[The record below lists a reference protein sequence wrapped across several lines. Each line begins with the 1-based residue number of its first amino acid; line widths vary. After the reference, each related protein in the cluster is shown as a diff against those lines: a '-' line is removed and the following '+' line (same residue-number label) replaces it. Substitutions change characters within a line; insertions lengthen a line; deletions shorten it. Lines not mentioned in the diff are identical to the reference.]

1 MSRAVITQRTDT
13 LTHPRLGWHLLW
25 MLHMAFFLCLL
36 SANAC
41 ASKEKIEGSRME
53 TDGEWRYGYDKDGNL
68 VERYKGSGKW
78 WDAKREHWKYAWNDF
93 VKSDEQSGTCSG
105 FAMARNRIL
114 KNQNGSLA
122 GVQRPDRHGHWVE
135 FTYDALGR
143 RLSKSASEQTNWLWN
158 GNVPLHEWTSG
169 QRYEDEGWKPYE
181 EDFKTWIFEESSF
194 VPLAL
199 LQDGHTYSIMT
210 DHLGTPTEMYDE
222 NGEEVWYRRLDMN
235 GKIIKEECHRRTSYY
250 KNVTVPF
257 LFQGQYYDYETELAY
272 NRFRYYSPNMGCY
285 ISQDPIGLAG
295 NNPTLYG
302 YVMDTNLWWD
312 VWGLKAY
319 RKSEAGSYSVVGGHH
334 IHAKAGF
341 KQHNK
346 YSQYKAFCIGQ
357 DYMKIHNIDHDAIT
371 KKQRELLKELALSGR
386 PNTLSEHNR
395 IAVESLV
402 AGGLSQKEARSL
414 VAKSLLNLRK
424 QGVLNPTNIPWYK

>member
-1 MSRAVITQRTDT
+1 MGRTVITQRTDT

-53 TDGEWRYGYDKDGNL
+53 TDGEWRYGYNKDGNL

-78 WDAKREHWKYAWNDF
+78 WDVKREHWKYAWNDF
-93 VKSDEQSGTCSG
+93 VKPNEQSGTCSG

-143 RLSKSASEQTNWLWN
+143 RLSKSASERTNWLWN

-169 QRYEDEGWKPYE
+169 QRYEDKGWKPYE
-181 EDFKTWIFEESSF
+181 EDFKTWIFEENSF

-285 ISQDPIGLAG
+285 ISQDPIRLAG
-295 NNPTLYG
+295 GKRLYG
-302 YVMDTNLWWD
+302 YVKDPNTYIDLL
-312 VWGLKAY
+312 GLKGCYLKEAEGDDHDY
-319 RKSEAGSYSVVGGHH
+319 VLEISHSVYPETTEHIAQAIKDGKAEIVTIDRANAGSRRKDSLRGVEVKKGKDRDEWPMAMFEEGGEGADVKH
-334 IHAKAGF
+334 ISPQDNRGAGSSIRAAL
-341 KQHNK
+341 QN
-346 YSQYKAFCIGQ
+346 CDENIRI
-357 DYMKIHNIDHDAIT
+357 KIKIV
-371 KKQRELLKELALSGR
+371 S
-386 PNTLSEHNR
+386 
-395 IAVESLV
+395 
-402 AGGLSQKEARSL
+402 
-414 VAKSLLNLRK
+414 
-424 QGVLNPTNIPWYK
+424 

>member
-1 MSRAVITQRTDT
+1 MGRTVITQRTDT

-53 TDGEWRYGYDKDGNL
+53 TDGEWRYGYNKDGNL

-78 WDAKREHWKYAWNDF
+78 WDVKREHWKYAWNDF
-93 VKSDEQSGTCSG
+93 VKPNEQSGTCSG

-143 RLSKSASEQTNWLWN
+143 RLSKSASEQTNWLCN

-169 QRYEDEGWKPYE
+169 QRYEDKGWKPYE
-181 EDFKTWIFEESSF
+181 EDFKTWIFEEESF

-285 ISQDPIGLAG
+285 ISQDPIGLVG

-302 YVMDTNLWWD
+302 YVETTNVQIDLF
-312 VWGLKAY
+312 GLNYSKTNKNSSIIPNLGRKLDFLFGKATG
-319 RKSEAGSYSVVGGHH
+319 R
-334 IHAKAGF
+334 
-341 KQHNK
+341 
-346 YSQYKAFCIGQ
+346 
-357 DYMKIHNIDHDAIT
+357 IHNI
-371 KKQRELLKELALSGR
+371 QRYTDMLRNLNRIGIQDNSAGRALLKSHLCQVFNNTEGIPLTNGR
-386 PNTLSEHNR
+386 VLRESLLMGPR
-395 IAVESLV
+395 GGVKVESIWEGDKLITIMLK
-402 AGGLSQKEARSL
+402 GG
-414 VAKSLLNLRK
+414 
-424 QGVLNPTNIPWYK
+424 

>member
-1 MSRAVITQRTDT
+1 
-13 LTHPRLGWHLLW
+13 
-25 MLHMAFFLCLL
+25 MAFFLCLL

-53 TDGEWRYGYDKDGNL
+53 TDGEWRYGYNKDGNL

-78 WDAKREHWKYAWNDF
+78 WDVKREHWKYAWNDF
-93 VKSDEQSGTCSG
+93 VKPNEQSGTCSG

-143 RLSKSASEQTNWLWN
+143 RLSKSASERTNWLWN

-169 QRYEDEGWKPYE
+169 QRYEDKGWKPYE
-181 EDFKTWIFEESSF
+181 EDFKTWIFEEESF

-285 ISQDPIGLAG
+285 ISQDPIGLVG

-302 YVMDTNLWWD
+302 YVETTNVQIDLF
-312 VWGLKAY
+312 GLNYSKTNKNSSIIPNLGRKLDFLFGKATG
-319 RKSEAGSYSVVGGHH
+319 R
-334 IHAKAGF
+334 
-341 KQHNK
+341 
-346 YSQYKAFCIGQ
+346 
-357 DYMKIHNIDHDAIT
+357 IHNI
-371 KKQRELLKELALSGR
+371 QRYTDMLRNLNRIGIQDNSAGRALLKSHLCQVFNNTEGIPLTNGR
-386 PNTLSEHNR
+386 VLRESLLMGPR
-395 IAVESLV
+395 GGVKVESIWEGDKLITIMLK
-402 AGGLSQKEARSL
+402 GG
-414 VAKSLLNLRK
+414 
-424 QGVLNPTNIPWYK
+424 

>member
-78 WDAKREHWKYAWNDF
+78 WDTKREHWKYAWNDF

-169 QRYEDEGWKPYE
+169 QRYEDKGWKPYE
-181 EDFKTWIFEESSF
+181 EDFKTWIFEENSF

-285 ISQDPIGLAG
+285 ISQDPIRLAG
-295 NNPTLYG
+295 GKRLYG
-302 YVMDTNLWWD
+302 YVKDPNTYIDLL
-312 VWGLKAY
+312 GLKGCY
-319 RKSEAGSYSVVGGHH
+319 LKEAEG
-334 IHAKAGF
+334 
-341 KQHNK
+341 
-346 YSQYKAFCIGQ
+346 
-357 DYMKIHNIDHDAIT
+357 DDHDY
-371 KKQRELLKELALSGR
+371 
-386 PNTLSEHNR
+386 
-395 IAVESLV
+395 
-402 AGGLSQKEARSL
+402 
-414 VAKSLLNLRK
+414 
-424 QGVLNPTNIPWYK
+424 VLT

>member
-41 ASKEKIEGSRME
+41 ASKEKIEDSRME

-93 VKSDEQSGTCSG
+93 VKPNEQSGTCSG

-169 QRYEDEGWKPYE
+169 QRYEDKGWKPYE

-285 ISQDPIGLAG
+285 ISQDPIGLVG

-302 YVMDTNLWWD
+302 YVETTNVQIDLF
-312 VWGLKAY
+312 GLNYSKTNKNSSIIPNLGRKLDFLFGKATG
-319 RKSEAGSYSVVGGHH
+319 R
-334 IHAKAGF
+334 
-341 KQHNK
+341 
-346 YSQYKAFCIGQ
+346 
-357 DYMKIHNIDHDAIT
+357 IHNI
-371 KKQRELLKELALSGR
+371 QRYTDMLRNLNRIGIQDNSAGRALLKSHLCQVFNNTEGIPLTNGR
-386 PNTLSEHNR
+386 VLRESLLMGPR
-395 IAVESLV
+395 GGVKVESIWEGDKLITIMLK
-402 AGGLSQKEARSL
+402 GG
-414 VAKSLLNLRK
+414 
-424 QGVLNPTNIPWYK
+424 

>member
-105 FAMARNRIL
+105 FAMARNRTF

-169 QRYEDEGWKPYE
+169 QRYEDKGWKPYE

-222 NGEEVWYRRLDMN
+222 NGEEVWYRRLDLN

-272 NRFRYYSPNMGCY
+272 NRFRYYSPAMGCY
-285 ISQDPIGLAG
+285 ISQDPIRLAG
-295 NNPTLYG
+295 DNPTLYG
-302 YVMDTNLWWD
+302 YVHDTNTWLD
-312 VWGLKAY
+312 VWGLRGGATSFLNSVVHPDTINPEHPNGIYTIQATGNYNQDK
-319 RKSEAGSYSVVGGHH
+319 KELFGEAGLKKSFDDYKGYVAHH
-334 IHAKAGF
+334 ISYDPETNTMEMQLVLEEAHSKVPHTGGV
-341 KQHNK
+341 KEYQDHHNGEG
-346 YSQYKAFCIGQ
+346 YNNNTSY
-357 DYMKIHNIDHDAIT
+357 N
-371 KKQRELLKELALSGR
+371 KKK
-386 PNTLSEHNR
+386 
-395 IAVESLV
+395 
-402 AGGLSQKEARSL
+402 K
-414 VAKSLLNLRK
+414 
-424 QGVLNPTNIPWYK
+424 

>member
-1 MSRAVITQRTDT
+1 MGRTVITQRTDT

-93 VKSDEQSGTCSG
+93 VKPNEQRGTCSG

-143 RLSKSASEQTNWLWN
+143 RLSKSASEQTNWLCN

-181 EDFKTWIFEESSF
+181 EDFKTWIFEENSF

-285 ISQDPIGLAG
+285 ISQDPIGLVG
-295 NNPTLYG
+295 
-302 YVMDTNLWWD
+302 DNL
-312 VWGLKAY
+312 
-319 RKSEAGSYSVVGGHH
+319 
-334 IHAKAGF
+334 
-341 KQHNK
+341 
-346 YSQYKAFCIGQ
+346 
-357 DYMKIHNIDHDAIT
+357 
-371 KKQRELLKELALSGR
+371 
-386 PNTLSEHNR
+386 
-395 IAVESLV
+395 
-402 AGGLSQKEARSL
+402 
-414 VAKSLLNLRK
+414 
-424 QGVLNPTNIPWYK
+424 

>member
-1 MSRAVITQRTDT
+1 
-13 LTHPRLGWHLLW
+13 
-25 MLHMAFFLCLL
+25 MAFFLCLL

-53 TDGEWRYGYDKDGNL
+53 TDGEWRYGYNKDGNL

-78 WDAKREHWKYAWNDF
+78 WDVKREHWKYAWNDF
-93 VKSDEQSGTCSG
+93 VKPNEQSGTCSG

-143 RLSKSASEQTNWLWN
+143 RLSKSASEQTNWLCN

-169 QRYEDEGWKPYE
+169 QRYEDKGWKPYE
-181 EDFKTWIFEESSF
+181 EDFKTWIFEEESF

-285 ISQDPIGLAG
+285 ISQDPIGLVG

-302 YVMDTNLWWD
+302 YVETTNVQIDLF
-312 VWGLKAY
+312 GLNYSKTNKNSSIIPNLGRKLDFLFGKATG
-319 RKSEAGSYSVVGGHH
+319 R
-334 IHAKAGF
+334 
-341 KQHNK
+341 
-346 YSQYKAFCIGQ
+346 
-357 DYMKIHNIDHDAIT
+357 IHNI
-371 KKQRELLKELALSGR
+371 QRYTDMLRNLNRIGIQDNSAGRALLKSHLCQVFNNTEGIPLTNGR
-386 PNTLSEHNR
+386 VLRESLLMGPR
-395 IAVESLV
+395 GGVKVESIWEGDKLITIMLK
-402 AGGLSQKEARSL
+402 GG
-414 VAKSLLNLRK
+414 
-424 QGVLNPTNIPWYK
+424 

>member
-1 MSRAVITQRTDT
+1 MGRTVITQRTDT

-53 TDGEWRYGYDKDGNL
+53 TDGEWRYGYNKDGNL

-78 WDAKREHWKYAWNDF
+78 WDVKREHWKYAWNDF
-93 VKSDEQSGTCSG
+93 VKPNEQSGTCSG

-143 RLSKSASEQTNWLWN
+143 RLSKSASERTNWLWN

-169 QRYEDEGWKPYE
+169 QRYEDKGWKPYE
-181 EDFKTWIFEESSF
+181 EDFKTWIFEEESF

-257 LFQGQYYDYETELAY
+257 LFQGQYYDYETDLAY

-285 ISQDPIGLAG
+285 ISQDPIGLVG

-302 YVMDTNLWWD
+302 YVETTNVQIDLF
-312 VWGLKAY
+312 GLNYSKTNKNSSIIPNLGRKLDFLFGKATG
-319 RKSEAGSYSVVGGHH
+319 R
-334 IHAKAGF
+334 
-341 KQHNK
+341 
-346 YSQYKAFCIGQ
+346 
-357 DYMKIHNIDHDAIT
+357 IHNI
-371 KKQRELLKELALSGR
+371 QRYTDMLRNLNRIGIQDNSAGRALLKSHLCQVFNNTEGIPLTNGR
-386 PNTLSEHNR
+386 VLRESLLMGPR
-395 IAVESLV
+395 GGVKVES
-402 AGGLSQKEARSL
+402 
-414 VAKSLLNLRK
+414 
-424 QGVLNPTNIPWYK
+424 IW

>member
-78 WDAKREHWKYAWNDF
+78 WDAKREHWKYAWN
-93 VKSDEQSGTCSG
+93 
-105 FAMARNRIL
+105 
-114 KNQNGSLA
+114 QNGSLA
-122 GVQRPDRHGHWVE
+122 GVQRPDRHGHWVA

-143 RLSKSASEQTNWLWN
+143 RLSKSASEQSNWLWN
-158 GNVPLHEWTSG
+158 GNVTLHEWTSG
-169 QRYEDEGWKPYE
+169 QRYEDKGRKPYE

-199 LQDGHTYSIMT
+199 LQEGHTYSIMT
-210 DHLGTPTEMYDE
+210 DHLGTPTETYDE
-222 NGEEVWYRRLDMN
+222 HGEEVWYRRLDMN

-272 NRFRYYSPNMGCY
+272 NRFRYYSPAMGCY
-285 ISQDPIGLAG
+285 ISQDPIRLAG
-295 NNPTLYG
+295 GKRLYG
-302 YVMDTNLWWD
+302 YVKDPNTYIDLL
-312 VWGLKAY
+312 GLKGCYLKEAEGDGHDYVLEISRSAY
-319 RKSEAGSYSVVGGHH
+319 PETTQHIEEAIKAERADVVTIDRDGARDRRLESLRGVEIEKGKDRDEWPMAMFEEGGEGAHIKHISPKDNRGAGSSISAALKSCPEGTR
-334 IHAKAGF
+334 IKF
-341 KQHNK
+341 KII
-346 YSQYKAFCIGQ
+346 S
-357 DYMKIHNIDHDAIT
+357 
-371 KKQRELLKELALSGR
+371 
-386 PNTLSEHNR
+386 
-395 IAVESLV
+395 
-402 AGGLSQKEARSL
+402 
-414 VAKSLLNLRK
+414 
-424 QGVLNPTNIPWYK
+424 

>member
-1 MSRAVITQRTDT
+1 MGRTVITQRTDT

-53 TDGEWRYGYDKDGNL
+53 TDGEWRYGYNKDGNL

-93 VKSDEQSGTCSG
+93 VKPDEQSGTCSG

-143 RLSKSASEQTNWLWN
+143 RLSKSASEQTNWLCN

-169 QRYEDEGWKPYE
+169 QRYEDKGWKPYE
-181 EDFKTWIFEESSF
+181 EDFKTWIFEEESF

-272 NRFRYYSPNMGCY
+272 NRFRYYSPAMGCY
-285 ISQDPIGLAG
+285 ISQDPIGLVG

-302 YVMDTNLWWD
+302 YVETTNVQIDLF
-312 VWGLKAY
+312 GLNYSKTNKNSSIIPNLGRKLDFLFGKATG
-319 RKSEAGSYSVVGGHH
+319 R
-334 IHAKAGF
+334 
-341 KQHNK
+341 
-346 YSQYKAFCIGQ
+346 
-357 DYMKIHNIDHDAIT
+357 IHNI
-371 KKQRELLKELALSGR
+371 QRYTDMLRNLNRIGIQDNSAGRALLKSHLCQVFNNTEGIPLTNGR
-386 PNTLSEHNR
+386 VLRESLLMGPR
-395 IAVESLV
+395 GGVKVESIWEGDKLITIMLK
-402 AGGLSQKEARSL
+402 GG
-414 VAKSLLNLRK
+414 
-424 QGVLNPTNIPWYK
+424 

>member
-105 FAMARNRIL
+105 FAMARNRTF

-122 GVQRPDRHGHWVE
+122 GVQCPDRHGHWVE
-135 FTYDALGR
+135 LTYDALGR

-169 QRYEDEGWKPYE
+169 QRYEEKGWKPYE
-181 EDFKTWIFEESSF
+181 EDFKTWIFEEESF

-222 NGEEVWYRRLDMN
+222 NGEEVWYRQLDMN

-295 NNPTLYG
+295 DNPTLYG
-302 YVMDTNLWWD
+302 FVEDTNGWID
-312 VWGLKAY
+312 VWGLYKSCY
-319 RKSEAGSYSVVGGHH
+319 RKRSKGNVKRMRKSFNKKKRKEFVIYLANKHEDYLRSKGISASDIAKMKNGKVPPGYEIHH
-334 IHAKAGF
+334 IVPLYRGGSN
-341 KQHNK
+341 NK
-346 YSQYKAFCIGQ
+346 NNLILMEKEYHKINSSTLH
-357 DYMKIHNIDHDAIT
+357 DYD
-371 KKQRELLKELALSGR
+371 
-386 PNTLSEHNR
+386 
-395 IAVESLV
+395 
-402 AGGLSQKEARSL
+402 EA
-414 VAKSLLNLRK
+414 
-424 QGVLNPTNIPWYK
+424 LNPFDNQYIKDNFIS

>member
-78 WDAKREHWKYAWNDF
+78 WDTKREHWKYAWNDF
-93 VKSDEQSGTCSG
+93 VKPNEQSGTYSG

-169 QRYEDEGWKPYE
+169 QRYEDKGWKPYE
-181 EDFKTWIFEESSF
+181 EDFKTWIFEENSF

-250 KNVTVPF
+250 KNVTVPL

-285 ISQDPIGLAG
+285 ISQDPIGLVG

-302 YVMDTNLWWD
+302 YVETTNVQIDLF
-312 VWGLKAY
+312 GLNYSKTNKNSSIIPNLGRKLDFLFGKATG
-319 RKSEAGSYSVVGGHH
+319 R
-334 IHAKAGF
+334 
-341 KQHNK
+341 
-346 YSQYKAFCIGQ
+346 
-357 DYMKIHNIDHDAIT
+357 IHNI
-371 KKQRELLKELALSGR
+371 QRYTDMLRNLNRIGIQDNSAGRALLKSHLCQVFNNTEGIPLTNGR
-386 PNTLSEHNR
+386 VLRESLLMGPR
-395 IAVESLV
+395 GGVKVESIWEGDKLITIMLK
-402 AGGLSQKEARSL
+402 GG
-414 VAKSLLNLRK
+414 
-424 QGVLNPTNIPWYK
+424 

>member
-93 VKSDEQSGTCSG
+93 VKPNEQSGTCSG
-105 FAMARNRIL
+105 FAMARNRTF
-114 KNQNGSLA
+114 KNRNGSLA

-169 QRYEDEGWKPYE
+169 QRYEDKGWKPYK

-222 NGEEVWYRRLDMN
+222 NGEEVWYRQLDLN

-272 NRFRYYSPNMGCY
+272 NRFRYYSPAMGCY

-302 YVMDTNLWWD
+302 YVKNTNYWLDVFGLKKDNNKRIAPITLGDGYRARKDSFNGKGGEADFEIHIYKECRNGKITEIGIIDSNGVWKNKHGHDTNNMPKLPEN
-312 VWGLKAY
+312 VKKKLKTY
-319 RKSEAGSYSVVGGHH
+319 HK
-334 IHAKAGF
+334 
-341 KQHNK
+341 
-346 YSQYKAFCIGQ
+346 
-357 DYMKIHNIDHDAIT
+357 
-371 KKQRELLKELALSGR
+371 
-386 PNTLSEHNR
+386 
-395 IAVESLV
+395 
-402 AGGLSQKEARSL
+402 
-414 VAKSLLNLRK
+414 
-424 QGVLNPTNIPWYK
+424 

>member
-1 MSRAVITQRTDT
+1 
-13 LTHPRLGWHLLW
+13 

-53 TDGEWRYGYDKDGNL
+53 TDGEWRYGYNKDGNL

-78 WDAKREHWKYAWNDF
+78 WDVKREHWKYAWNDF
-93 VKSDEQSGTCSG
+93 VKPNEQSGTCSG

-143 RLSKSASEQTNWLWN
+143 RLSKSASERTNWLCN

-169 QRYEDEGWKPYE
+169 QRYEDKGWKPYE

-285 ISQDPIGLAG
+285 ISQDPIGLVG
-295 NNPTLYG
+295 
-302 YVMDTNLWWD
+302 DNL
-312 VWGLKAY
+312 
-319 RKSEAGSYSVVGGHH
+319 
-334 IHAKAGF
+334 
-341 KQHNK
+341 
-346 YSQYKAFCIGQ
+346 
-357 DYMKIHNIDHDAIT
+357 
-371 KKQRELLKELALSGR
+371 
-386 PNTLSEHNR
+386 
-395 IAVESLV
+395 
-402 AGGLSQKEARSL
+402 
-414 VAKSLLNLRK
+414 
-424 QGVLNPTNIPWYK
+424 

>member
-93 VKSDEQSGTCSG
+93 VKPNEQSGTCSG

-122 GVQRPDRHGHWVE
+122 GMQRPDRHGHWVE

-143 RLSKSASEQTNWLWN
+143 RLSKSASERTNWLWN

-169 QRYEDEGWKPYE
+169 QRYEDKGWKPYE
-181 EDFKTWIFEESSF
+181 EDFKTWIFEENSF

-222 NGEEVWYRRLDMN
+222 NGEEVCYRRLDMN

-250 KNVTVPF
+250 KNVTIPF

-272 NRFRYYSPNMGCY
+272 NRFRYYSTNMGCY
-285 ISQDPIGLAG
+285 ISQDPIRLAG
-295 NNPTLYG
+295 DNPTLYG
-302 YVMDTNLWWD
+302 FVEDTNGWID
-312 VWGLKAY
+312 VWGLYKSCY
-319 RKSEAGSYSVVGGHH
+319 RKRSKGNVKRMRKSFNKKKRKEFVIYLANKHEDYLRSRGISASDIAKMKNGKVPPGYEIHH
-334 IHAKAGF
+334 IVPLYRGGSN
-341 KQHNK
+341 NK
-346 YSQYKAFCIGQ
+346 NNLILMDKDHHKINSSALHDYSESFNPFDN
-357 DYMKIHNIDHDAIT
+357 DYIQTYFVK
-371 KKQRELLKELALSGR
+371 
-386 PNTLSEHNR
+386 
-395 IAVESLV
+395 
-402 AGGLSQKEARSL
+402 
-414 VAKSLLNLRK
+414 
-424 QGVLNPTNIPWYK
+424 